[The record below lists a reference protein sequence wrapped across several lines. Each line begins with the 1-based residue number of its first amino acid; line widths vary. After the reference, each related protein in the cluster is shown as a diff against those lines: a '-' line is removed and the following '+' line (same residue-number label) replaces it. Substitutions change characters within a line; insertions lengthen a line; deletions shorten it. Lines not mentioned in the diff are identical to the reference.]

1 MPYLA
6 LRDKVKLYYED
17 GGSGETIL
25 FVHGLNSSHF
35 ELKNFIGE
43 FKNDYRCVCYDQR
56 GHAAS
61 DHANI
66 HLNVKNLGRDMR
78 EVIEY
83 LNLEN
88 VTAIGHSMGAAT
100 IFSYVNQFGCDR
112 LKRIVAVDM
121 SPYMRNG
128 VWRGGIAQGEWT
140 DENFLEDL
148 DRMFDDL
155 GAANWHITKTMMNP
169 KMADTPAAFEPAM
182 INLCSAGLDTLTSA
196 SFWYSLF
203 RTDQRAA
210 IDKITVPF
218 LYVMP
223 STPLYSME
231 TVNFYREHVK
241 GKFYLEKD
249 FPDTTH
255 LILMEKPREV
265 AERVKVF
272 LKAQ

>member
-1 MPYLA
+1 MFA
-6 LRDKVKLYYED
+6 
-17 GGSGETIL
+17 
-25 FVHGLNSSHF
+25 HGLNSSHF
-35 ELKNFIGE
+35 ELKNFISE
-43 FKNDYRCVCYDQR
+43 FKNDYHCVCYDQR

-61 DHANI
+61 DHADF

-78 EVIEY
+78 EIIEY

-112 LKRIVAVDM
+112 LKRI
-121 SPYMRNG
+121 
-128 VWRGGIAQGEWT
+128 
-140 DENFLEDL
+140 
-148 DRMFDDL
+148 
-155 GAANWHITKTMMNP
+155 WHITKTMMNP

-182 INLCSAGLDTLTSA
+182 KNLCGAGFDTLTSA
-196 SFWYSLF
+196 SLWYSLF

-223 STPLYSME
+223 ETPLYSME
-231 TVNFYREHVK
+231 TVNFYREHVR
-241 GKFYLEKD
+241 GKFFLEKN

-255 LILMEKPREV
+255 MILMEKPREV
-265 AERVKVF
+265 AERVRVF
-272 LKAQ
+272 LQA